1 MMQENFTINCEIC
14 DARKIKEENYKAY
27 SQIMLNTDIL
37 LVNETSKEIL
47 SKLPVTINVDTT
59 LEIPDDMSFHFVNG
73 DFELN
78 GSMPSEL
85 NSFLYVNGTLFIRP
99 GSENQ
104 LTSFWKIYV
113 NGDVRMPESMSVF
126 PGKLHVNGS
135 LIRVP
140 DQCRELED
148 VFIMDKYFPV
158 RAAKNGKYFAKDL
171 IKITDPAID
180 AALLADKGISF
191 ITRCVL
197 ARENMLPSLL
207 ELFDETVT
215 IQVIPSDYAYV
226 EGDVRLSEA
235 LLERY
240 GDKLYVGGSLF
251 LNEASPA
258 LLSRLKAVRTS
269 GDIFLTPQQQEFIK
283 NLDISCRSLVL
294 TREKILENLPQITV
308 DSEMLTQCP
317 GGIEIRNT
325 AYIKVLDDVAPEL
338 IAEKL
343 SIKNCAC
350 VSCSPRQTSAIQI
363 AGKNIAA
370 IQDST
375 EESERE
381 ADSRFL
387 EMLKKLESSK
397 MVNAEHYEL

>member
-1 MMQENFTINCEIC
+1 MIEELYTNFYKELTAWCQ
-14 DARKIKEENYKAY
+14 RK
-27 SQIMLNTDIL
+27 T
-37 LVNETSKEIL
+37 
-47 SKLPVTINVDTT
+47 
-59 LEIPDDMSFHFVNG
+59 H
-73 DFELN
+73 
-78 GSMPSEL
+78 
-85 NSFLYVNGTLFIRP
+85 
-99 GSENQ
+99 
-104 LTSFWKIYV
+104 
-113 NGDVRMPESMSVF
+113 
-126 PGKLHVNGS
+126 
-135 LIRVP
+135 
-140 DQCRELED
+140 
-148 VFIMDKYFPV
+148 
-158 RAAKNGKYFAKDL
+158 
-171 IKITDPAID
+171 D
-180 AALLADKGISF
+180 AALSEDLVQE
-191 ITRCVL
+191 T
-197 ARENMLPSLL
+197 
-207 ELFDETVT
+207 ETVT

-258 LLSRLKAVRTS
+258 LLSRLKAVRSS
-269 GDIFLTPQQQEFIK
+269 GDIFLTAQQQEFTK